1 MIFLVHVVYF
11 LIFNRSLPLKLFSI
25 VKLLL
30 PRPHLAPSTTP
41 GLFTPFHFSS
51 VDGKTSCAAVDG
63 DLMMNN
69 LTTAAVT
76 HVLHNKGDFQSVN
89 GAEDLL
95 VLSIENRAL
104 VKRMNNADECSTS
117 MVVDIALDGVF
128 ETVDQI
134 LGNAFCWN
142 RTDYVRIQLY
152 H

>member
-1 MIFLVHVVYF
+1 
-11 LIFNRSLPLKLFSI
+11 
-25 VKLLL
+25 
-30 PRPHLAPSTTP
+30 
-41 GLFTPFHFSS
+41 
-51 VDGKTSCAAVDG
+51 
-63 DLMMNN
+63 MMNN

-142 RTDYVRIQLY
+142 RTDYDEEILHAVHRREIALVVEDVCDDNCCRIV
-152 H
+152 HH